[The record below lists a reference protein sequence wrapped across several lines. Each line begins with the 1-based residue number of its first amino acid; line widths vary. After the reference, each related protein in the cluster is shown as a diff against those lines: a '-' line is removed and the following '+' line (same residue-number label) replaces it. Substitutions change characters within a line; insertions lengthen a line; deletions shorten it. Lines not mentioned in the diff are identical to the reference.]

1 MMFIE
6 QNERTLLSLPK
17 LNCDVCSTDIYAL
30 YDNSYEAVRLNH
42 QLLSMAATYPQGVKL
57 LSSGRVVI
65 LRDGVYSFRMF

>member
-42 QLLSMAATYPQGVKL
+42 QLLSMAATHPQGVKL